1 MGQEGDVHR
10 EMGGRT
16 REQLLGLLPAGML
29 AMLYLEQLQGE
40 LYLSKL

>member
-1 MGQEGDVHR
+1 MGQEGGVHR

-16 REQLLGLLPAGML
+16 REQLLGLLPAGTL
-29 AMLYLEQLQGE
+29 AMPNLEQLQAE

>member
-16 REQLLGLLPAGML
+16 REQLLGLLPVGML
-29 AMLYLEQLQGE
+29 ATLYLEQLQGE